1 MLGGLLSRKRL
12 KDGAMR
18 VLLVVAA
25 MLSAGAMM
33 GQPGSST
40 TRPSSGPT
48 TRPRGS
54 VNAPSPEQ
62 LMNSMLKPPGETG
75 RVLVPLP
82 DPPKIDAATGKTVAP
97 NPPQPTLM
105 REGSPI
111 LDRTGRL
118 TKSADGQTSEFTFDA
133 DGKNMQDP
141 PLIILPN
148 LTLMSMENLVTST
161 SKDVK
166 FRVSGTVT
174 EYKGRNYIL
183 IDKATAVHDTTQQF

>member
-1 MLGGLLSRKRL
+1 
-12 KDGAMR
+12 MR
-18 VLLVVAA
+18 TWMFLLV
-25 MLSAGAMM
+25 MFGAGMVRAET
-33 GQPGSST
+33 PTTKPST
-40 TRPSSGPT
+40 GAT
-48 TRPRGS
+48 TRPRGAAN
-54 VNAPSPEQ
+54 VPSQEQ
-62 LMNSMLKPPGETG
+62 LMNSMLKPQDTG
-75 RVLVPLP
+75 RVLMPLP

-118 TKSADGQTSEFTFDA
+118 TRSADGQSSEFAFDS

-148 LTLMSMENLVTST
+148 LTLMAMENLVTSQ

-166 FRVSGTVT
+166 FRISGTVT

-183 IDKATAVHDTTQQF
+183 IDKATAVHDATQQF